1 MSISSRYLSHSLV
14 ARSSVALSLNVGCS
28 HHQLLAP
35 ELNGVCF
42 SILHSFSFF
51 FPFLMH
57 DIGIGKPDFFFPF
70 RRFWSHPPILKFPSY
85 SVYLVTAVAV
95 AVSVAVSVA
104 CELNSAEVLS
114 CSKCHGLDRGLRLAR
129 HSLLFSFDFFFF
141 F

>member
-28 HHQLLAP
+28 HHRLVAP

-57 DIGIGKPDFFFPF
+57 DIGIGKPDFFPF

-95 AVSVAVSVA
+95 AVAVSVA

-141 F
+141 